1 MGPIWPVKG
10 LLTAYRGAT
19 SRAKSRV
26 TIAASGMAQI
36 RV

>member
-1 MGPIWPVKG
+1 MGPIWPFKG
-10 LLTAYRGAT
+10 LLTAYRGAM

-36 RV
+36 RT